1 MAEATG
7 TIEPTPPSTSPLMD
21 RIYNYIN
28 QPLNTEDPIQNLVSG
43 VADFIPGI
51 STELARRRGDK
62 LGEAL
67 SYLDVIGMGG
77 AKLALTPFM
86 IARRKEIQQTLKTFD
101 EDPILKGNESV
112 RTSLKK
118 ELDQIN
124 KTEAEDLRIGK
135 QYDEFVK
142 DPTKFGKSQP
152 AKELADATSKIGR
165 NSITKNIK
173 SSSLIDEGASEAKEE
188 IVKQIGPDLFNF
200 GLGSLKANKQG
211 RKLDISD
218 FQKLLTPPQMRMMDD
233 MADSQNLFRVPASER
248 LFNKKYNTLEPSMTG
263 VDEYEAMIEALRNM

>member
-51 STELARRRGDK
+51 STELAKRRGDK

-77 AKLALTPFM
+77 TKLALTPFM
-86 IARRKEIQQTLKTFD
+86 IARRKELQQTLKNFD
-101 EDPILKGNESV
+101 KDPILKGNESV
-112 RTSLKK
+112 RTSLQK

-152 AKELADATSKIGR
+152 TKELADATSKIGR